1 MVSEAGL
8 GHSLSSIGIH
18 TADISSS
25 HNVEQVLQNIDYRA
39 FTAQCVR
46 RGKTD
51 LSFQLFSSREE
62 TTLNHLLH
70 LFTFIY
76 YLLFI
81 KCPFLLILSL
91 EYEQFDLPSWWSIS
105 SKMIFK
111 QKIFF
116 EGNIQ
121 INVILRVIWTD
132 VNWCSIGPFRTAQ

>member
-8 GHSLSSIGIH
+8 GHSLSSTRIH

-76 YLLFI
+76 YLLFTI
-81 KCPFLLILSL
+81 YQMSLLIDI
-91 EYEQFDLPSWWSIS
+91 EFGI
-105 SKMIFK
+105 
-111 QKIFF
+111 
-116 EGNIQ
+116 
-121 INVILRVIWTD
+121 
-132 VNWCSIGPFRTAQ
+132 